1 MTGRM
6 TVTIAP
12 TCDRV
17 RILATMRGRDVLQAV
32 LPPAQTAHR
41 RAVTTLLEGLALWH
55 GSPLSVVLSA
65 ESPDGSLATGLLDA
79 LDFGEQTLFYGVT
92 LAVDDN
98 DPDRRRHGRLRGLGE
113 FADLRRV
120 ALLTE
125 ASR

>member
-1 MTGRM
+1 MTRRM

-12 TCDRV
+12 TRDRV
-17 RILATMRGRDVLQAV
+17 RILATTPGRDVLQAV
-32 LPPAQTAHR
+32 LPPIQTAHR
-41 RAVTTLLEGLALWH
+41 RAATTLLEGLSLWH

-92 LAVDDN
+92 LAVDDH
-98 DPDRRRHGRLRGLGE
+98 DHRRPRLRGLGE
-113 FADLRRV
+113 FADLRRL